1 MAEKRVTNPDHFIDE
16 VNEELRR
23 DRLYAMMRKYG
34 WIAILLVLLIVGGA
48 AFNEWRKARAQAAA
62 EALGDALSTALE
74 IEDKD
79 AQAAAFAAIKADG
92 DARAVVALLAA
103 GAVGDEAS
111 RAQLEKLAADPE
123 LSDIYRDLLAFKRVL
138 AGGLTAEEKRTL
150 LEPLAKA
157 GGPFRVLAEEQLALV
172 EIESGEKD
180 AAIARLNALLQDND
194 ATAPLRQ
201 RATQL
206 IVALGAKP
214 DAG

>member
-1 MAEKRVTNPDHFIDE
+1 MTNPDHFIDE

-23 DRLYAMMRKYG
+23 DRLYALMRKYG

-62 EALGDALSTALE
+62 EALGDALSAALE

-79 AQAAAFAAIKADG
+79 AQAAAFAAIEADG

-103 GAVGDEAS
+103 GAVGDEA
-111 RAQLEKLAADPE
+111 RLAQLEKLAADPA
-123 LSDIYRDLLAFKRVL
+123 LSDIYRDLLALKRVL
-138 AGGLTAEEKRTL
+138 AGGLAAEEKRSL
-150 LEPLAKA
+150 LEPLAQA

-172 EIESGEKD
+172 EIESGEKE

-206 IVALGAKP
+206 IVALGAEP